1 MASVLD
7 AFASKLAGVLVGMAK
22 EKVEML
28 LGVPGEITKLE
39 TTLGDLSSILA
50 DAERRRIRS
59 SAAERWVKEPKDVM
73 YDADDILDLCQVM
86 QGSGEDPSSSIAA
99 PKTSSGCWNIPKM
112 FFCSRSPV
120 VAHEIGKKIQAL
132 NQRLEDLEKR
142 SSRFGFITQAINSSG
157 YSIDKAPNSLFD
169 KTGSLILPS
178 DVVGDK
184 IV

>member
-1 MASVLD
+1 LCFALLLPRSLVMAAVLD

-59 SAAERWVKEPKDVM
+59 SAAERWVKELKDVM
-73 YDADDILDLCQVM
+73 YDADDILDLCQIM
-86 QGSGEDPSSSIAA
+86 ECGEDPSSSVSA
-99 PKTSSGCWNIPKM
+99 PKSTSGCWNISKT
-112 FFCSRSPV
+112 FYCFRNPV
-120 VAHEIGKKIQAL
+120 VAHEIGRKIQAL

-142 SSRFGFITQAINSSG
+142 SSRFGFITQEINS
-157 YSIDKAPNSLFD
+157 
-169 KTGSLILPS
+169 
-178 DVVGDK
+178 
-184 IV
+184 